1 MGSLPQLSV
10 IKGTSKGVSKDQLHR
25 IFEHNVD
32 TRFGNSIATKFN
44 GEWKIS

>member
-10 IKGTSKGVSKDQLHR
+10 LKGTAKAVRKDQLHR

-32 TRFGNSIATKFN
+32 TRYGQNVATKFH
-44 GEWKIS
+44 GEWRN